1 MSQRIPKRY
10 TILIACTGRAPITIN
25 FQPFLVLTLA
35 AIAASVP
42 ITWVGKV
49 VYSYAHKNSVLT
61 ETNDELTEQ
70 AQDIL
75 QQVEVLETRID
86 DLQERAGI
94 SGESSHQ
101 SGTPSSDQSSTRLRP
116 SAPSQG
122 GIGTPA
128 DAETLLAAAESQL
141 PSLLKDLQLEVQPA
155 LEKTLVR
162 EEARPKGIPVKVRGT
177 EISSE
182 FGLRPNPFGGG
193 YEVHGGL
200 DFTAAYG
207 APIYGTAPGIVIK
220 SGWSAGGYGNHVIV
234 EHGYGYRTLYAHMSA
249 LKATVGQ
256 RVDRNTVL
264 GYLGNTG
271 RSSGPHLH
279 YGVYH
284 NDQAVDPK
292 NYLE

>member
-10 TILIACTGRAPITIN
+10 TILIACTGRAPITVT
-25 FQPFLVLTLA
+25 FQPLLVLALA
-35 AIAASVP
+35 AIAASIPV
-42 ITWVGKV
+42 TWVGKV

-61 ETNDELTEQ
+61 ATNDELTEQ

-86 DLQERAGI
+86 VLQERAGI
-94 SGESSHQ
+94 SGNSPSKVNSSSSSRLQ
-101 SGTPSSDQSSTRLRP
+101 SLSR
-116 SAPSQG
+116 SQG
-122 GIGTPA
+122 GISAPA
-128 DAETLLAAAESQL
+128 DAETLLASAKSQL
-141 PSLLKDLQLEVQPA
+141 PSLLQDLQSEIQPA

-182 FGLRPNPFGGG
+182 FGLRRNPFGGG
-193 YEVHGGL
+193 YEMHAGL
-200 DFTAAYG
+200 DFIAAYG
-207 APIYGTAPGIVIK
+207 SPIYVTAPGVVVK
-220 SGWSAGGYGNHVIV
+220 AGMSTGGYGNHIIV
-234 EHGYGYRTLYAHMSA
+234 EHGYGYRTLYAHMSE
-249 LKATVGQ
+249 LKVTVGMK
-256 RVDRNTVL
+256 VDRNTIL

-279 YGVYH
+279 YSVYYK
-284 NDQAVDPK
+284 DQAVDPK

>member
-10 TILIACTGRAPITIN
+10 TILIACTGRAPITLT
-25 FQPFLVLTLA
+25 FQPLLVLALA
-35 AIAASVP
+35 AIAASIP

-75 QQVEVLETRID
+75 HQVEVLETRID

-94 SGESSHQ
+94 SGNSPSKVNSSSSSKLQ
-101 SGTPSSDQSSTRLRP
+101 SLSR
-116 SAPSQG
+116 SQG
-122 GIGTPA
+122 GISTPA
-128 DAETLLAAAESQL
+128 DAETLLASAESQL
-141 PSLLKDLQLEVQPA
+141 PSLLQDLQSEIQPA

-182 FGLRPNPFGGG
+182 FGLRHNPFGGG
-193 YEVHGGL
+193 YEMHAGL

-207 APIYGTAPGIVIK
+207 SPIYGTAPGVVVK
-220 SGWSAGGYGNHVIV
+220 AGMSTGGYGNHIIV
-234 EHGYGYRTLYAHMSA
+234 EHGYGYRTLYAHMSE
-249 LKATVGQ
+249 LKVTVGMK
-256 RVDRNTVL
+256 VDRNTIL

-279 YGVYH
+279 YSVYYK
-284 NDQAVDPK
+284 NQAVDPK

>member
-10 TILIACTGRAPITIN
+10 TILIACTGRAPITIT
-25 FQPFLVLTLA
+25 FQPLLVLALV
-35 AIAASVP
+35 AIAASIP

-61 ETNDELTEQ
+61 ATNDELTEQ

-94 SGESSHQ
+94 SGNSPSKAGSSSSSKLQ
-101 SGTPSSDQSSTRLRP
+101 SR
-116 SAPSQG
+116 SQG
-122 GIGTPA
+122 GISTPA
-128 DAETLLAAAESQL
+128 DAETLLAAAKSQL
-141 PSLLKDLQLEVQPA
+141 PSLLQDLQSEIQPA

-182 FGLRPNPFGGG
+182 FGLRRNPFGGG
-193 YEVHGGL
+193 YELHAGL

-207 APIYGTAPGIVIK
+207 SPIHVTAPGVVVK
-220 SGWSAGGYGNHVIV
+220 AGMSTGGYGNHIIV
-234 EHGYGYRTLYAHMSA
+234 EHGYGYRTLYAHMSE
-249 LKATVGQ
+249 LKTTVGMK
-256 RVDRNTVL
+256 VDRNTIL

-279 YGVYH
+279 YSVHYK
-284 NDQAVDPK
+284 NQAVDPK